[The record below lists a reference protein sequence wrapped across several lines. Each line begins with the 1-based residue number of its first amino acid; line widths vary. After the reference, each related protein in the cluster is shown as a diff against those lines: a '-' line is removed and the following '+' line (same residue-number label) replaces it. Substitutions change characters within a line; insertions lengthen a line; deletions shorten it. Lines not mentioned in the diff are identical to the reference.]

1 MTETTN
7 SDQYDAWNGESGN
20 RWVANADRR
29 DHVLAPIADLILDHA
44 RIAIG
49 ENVLDVGCGCGA
61 TSIAAGRAT
70 GPTGTVIGVDL
81 SAPMLDVARQR
92 LATSEAD
99 DVNFVHADAQ
109 TVQLD
114 TRFEVAISRF
124 GTMFYADPVAAFTNI
139 GAHLRPAGRLCIA
152 TWQPL
157 TANPWLVVP
166 GVALLQYGTL
176 PDGADANDPGM
187 FAQSDRTV
195 ITTTLQSAGFINIGC
210 EPCTVP
216 LTFGETV
223 DNAVEYLA
231 DSGPGRAV
239 LETVPIDLRHRALA
253 AVRDVLARHA
263 ADGAVTLDAG
273 IWITTAERPGQA
285 RPESS

>member
-7 SDQYDAWNGESGN
+7 SDQYEAWNGESGS

-29 DHVLAPIADLILDHA
+29 DQVLAPIADLMLDRAH
-44 RIAIG
+44 IAVG
-49 ENVLDVGCGCGA
+49 ENILDVGCGCGT
-61 TSIAAGRAT
+61 TSIAAGWVT

-92 LATSEAD
+92 LAASEAANVD
-99 DVNFVHADAQ
+99 FVHADAQ
-109 TVQLD
+109 TVQLG
-114 TRFEVAISRF
+114 TRFEIAISRF

-139 GAHLRPAGRLCIA
+139 ATHLRPAGRLCIA

-157 TANPWLVVP
+157 DANPWLVVP
-166 GVALLQYGTL
+166 GAALLQYGTL
-176 PDGADANDPGM
+176 PDGAGANGPGM
-187 FAQSDRTV
+187 FAQSDHAA
-195 ITTTLQSAGFINIGC
+195 IITTLQSAGFINIAC

-223 DNAVEYLA
+223 NDAVDYLA
-231 DSGPGRAV
+231 SSGPGREV
-239 LETVPIDLRHRALA
+239 LDTVPIDLRDSALA

-263 ADGAVTLDAG
+263 ANGAVTLDAG
-273 IWITTAERPGQA
+273 IWITTAERPG
-285 RPESS
+285 RPSG